1 MAPRARRGY
10 RAGMSS
16 AEKRPSAPRRA
27 RGSTSPNGRIRGGRH
42 DCSHVLVIVD
52 LQRGFEAPETLCAR
66 IRRYARRFRR
76 RVFTQFVNPRGSL
89 FRRALQRS
97 SGQPGTSQVELR
109 LEPER
114 GDIVIRK
121 STYGLRERDVR
132 RLRTSGVKRATV
144 CGIDTDACVLG
155 VMFSLFDN
163 GIVPEVKAD
172 LCWSSTGLHT
182 EAMKVL
188 REQFQ
193 RVK

>member
-1 MAPRARRGY
+1 
-10 RAGMSS
+10 MSQ
-16 AEKRPSAPRRA
+16 RPRRTA
-27 RGSTSPNGRIRGGRH
+27 TATRRTRDSRH
-42 DCSHVLVIVD
+42 APSHVLVIVD
-52 LQRGFEAPETLCAR
+52 LQHGFAAPAALCAR

-97 SGQPGTSQVELR
+97 GGKPGTREVELR
-109 LEPER
+109 LKPQA
-114 GDIVIRK
+114 GDILIRK

-132 RLRTSGVKRATV
+132 RLKAAGVTRATV

-155 VMFSLFDN
+155 VTFSLFDN
-163 GIVPEVKAD
+163 GIVPAVKAD

>member
-1 MAPRARRGY
+1 ML
-10 RAGMSS
+10 S
-16 AEKRPSAPRRA
+16 AEKRSSTPRRA
-27 RGSTSPNGRIRGGRH
+27 RGATAPNGKARGDRH
-42 DCSHVLVIVD
+42 DPSHVLVIVD
-52 LQRGFEAPETLCAR
+52 LQRGFEAPEALCAR
-66 IRRYARRFRR
+66 IRRYARRFQRR
-76 RVFTQFVNPRGSL
+76 GFTQFVNPRGSL

-97 SGQPGTSQVELR
+97 SGKPGTKEVELR
-109 LEPER
+109 LEPEP
-114 GDIVIRK
+114 GDILIRK

-132 RLRTSGVKRATV
+132 RLKAAGVTRATV

-155 VMFSLFDN
+155 VTFSLFDN